1 MRLFFPGILA
11 LIVVAAEPAV
21 AGDPAQPD
29 GVELALTIE
38 TTPSAIGSTLQP
50 PVAASA
56 VELPQADSQGRTL
69 SHAPKASPGAAAS
82 SFAEEAD
89 PSETGS
95 TTAPEP
101 VEPPVTKL
109 IVAGWGGAYGQALR
123 KAILDPFRD
132 TGKIEIESIAA
143 VSGTSLP
150 PPASDWDVADVSAA
164 VARRA
169 CSAGELALLD
179 QVQPRAEEFIPGSI
193 GRCGI
198 GSLAWSSLVL
208 VDPKAF
214 RKGLPET
221 LADVFDGRRFKQ
233 KRAFARSPRYLLEMA
248 LLADGVPPG
257 RVYGELSTREGM
269 KRAFKKLDGIRKLIV
284 WADKPEAAVKLL
296 GRGEVGMA
304 TAFSGRAFY
313 AIASEL
319 KPYRMI
325 WDGQIYDLSVWV
337 VSNRSRAKA
346 EALDFVSFA
355 TKADRLAAFA
365 RWYPYG
371 PLRLSA
377 VGMVGRHPTLG
388 IDLAPFLPTAE
399 ANMTSALRFNELFW
413 QHNEAPLKQSLEAWI
428 KGEPHLPKA
437 APPTGAEAREF

>member
-1 MRLFFPGILA
+1 MRHLLPGILA
-11 LIVVAAEPAV
+11 LILAAAEPAF

-38 TTPSAIGSTLQP
+38 TTASSVGSALQP
-50 PVAASA
+50 PVAASTLE
-56 VELPQADSQGRTL
+56 VPSTDSQGGAL

-82 SFAEEAD
+82 SFSDETD
-89 PSETGS
+89 PSETAS

-123 KAILDPFRD
+123 KAVLDPFRD
-132 TGKIEIESIAA
+132 AGKIEVLSIAA

-150 PPASDWDVADVSAA
+150 PPGSEWDVADVSAA

-169 CSAGELALLD
+169 CSAGELAPLD
-179 QVQPRAEEFIPGSI
+179 AAQPRAEEFIPGSI

-248 LLADGVPPG
+248 LLADGVLPG
-257 RVYGELSTREGM
+257 RVYGELSTRDGV
-269 KRAFKKLDGIRKLIV
+269 KRAFKKLDGIRKHIV

-319 KPYRMI
+319 KPYKMI

-346 EALDFVSFA
+346 EALDFVLFA

-371 PLRLSA
+371 PVRLSA

-413 QHNEAPLKQSLEAWI
+413 QHYETPLKQSLEAWI
-428 KGEPHLPKA
+428 KGEPPLPKA
-437 APPTGAEAREF
+437 PPPTGAEARKF